1 MMNKLLF
8 SVMLL
13 LVFPILP
20 AYAAECKWIDGKGEV
35 AIEGITPAEA
45 RNLAIRQA
53 RSNAIERE
61 IGAEVK
67 GESLVK
73 DYSLLGDFIRSLS
86 RGYIREEKII
96 KWEQDKFQPS
106 PQDAPVPIFR
116 VFISACVEPSKSLR
130 DKGFQVKANINKTA
144 FNEGEKEKA
153 TLTIKSSRKGYI
165 NIFNLTA
172 EDRVQYYH
180 QPPYI
185 NMPVAVDADET
196 VNFPAKGV
204 SLDMSVPKGHKR
216 AAEAFIVVA
225 TTDNISFPLV
235 FNGKTDMSLTDF
247 YKGILSVEGDIVE
260 EMVVYSVERR

>member
-1 MMNKLLF
+1 MTNRLLA

-13 LVFPILP
+13 FIFPILP
-20 AYAAECKWIDGKGEV
+20 AYAAECKWAEGKGEV

-45 RNLAIRQA
+45 KNLAIRQA

-86 RGYIREEKII
+86 RGYIRDEKVIR
-96 KWEQDKFQPS
+96 WEQDKFQPS
-106 PQDAPVPIFR
+106 PQDPPVPIFR
-116 VFISACVEPSKSLR
+116 VFIKACVEPSKALK
-130 DKGFQVKANINKTA
+130 DKGFQVKVNINKTA
-144 FNEGEKEKA
+144 FNEGEMA
-153 TLTIKSSRKGYI
+153 SLTIKSSRKAYI

-172 EDRVQYYH
+172 KDRVQYYH

-196 VNFPAKGV
+196 MHFPPKGV
-204 SLDMSVPKGHKR
+204 SLEMSVPSGHKR
-216 AAEAFIVVA
+216 AAEAFIIVA
-225 TTDNISFPLV
+225 TIEKVSLPLI
-235 FNGKTDMSLTDF
+235 FGGNTELSLTDF
-247 YKGILSVEGDIVE
+247 YNGLLSVEGDMLE
-260 EMVVYSVERR
+260 EMVVYSVEKE